1 MVMWLVAAV
10 QQFFATIQTYHGALG
25 KGQSFLWIPIPNE
38 SESGALSDSRVKLG
52 DRSHGLKTYKAFYCM
67 IFILCNFSFKF
78 MIYIE

>member
-10 QQFFATIQTYHGALG
+10 QQFFTTIQTYHGALG

-52 DRSHGLKTYKAFYCM
+52 DRSHGLKTYKGFYCM
-67 IFILCNFSFKF
+67 IFKSSTFVFSLVVCL
-78 MIYIE
+78 